1 VSLRYLFAAAAAT
14 TIVAC
19 AMGGGQKSM
28 APAPTVASAPA
39 AQTLPQPNTPKD
51 DQIAELSR
59 SIEDQRTQ
67 LGLPAPAPG
76 GKTDAE
82 PMSNDAHVPVAPVA
96 LSAPTC
102 HPASET
108 CSQACTLSGS
118 ICANAKKI
126 CDIANELP
134 NDAWAS
140 NKCVEGNETCAASKK
155 RCCDCAP

>member
-1 VSLRYLFAAAAAT
+1 MSLRYLFAAAAAT

-19 AMGGGQKSM
+19 AMGGAQKSM
-28 APAPTVASAPA
+28 APAPTAASAPA

-96 LSAPTC
+96 PSAPTC

-118 ICANAKKI
+118 ICGNAKKI